1 MLVPVLLDAGSEV
14 GGSAVIDLEAGPL
27 ELEGEAAHGG
37 DDEVEPGDVP
47 PLRGQE
53 GLALDE
59 EDPCVARVPAAEA
72 GDVAVELVAEHPHRA
87 HASRVRPRARA
98 TRVKGPLATAGD
110 GRDTRPVSMTAADII
125 GHARDL
131 APVVQARAD
140 EIAAGRRLPDD
151 LVEELRLAGVFRM
164 PMPRAWGG
172 PEMTPA
178 DQTEVVEVLSTADP
192 STGWCVM
199 IGSDAGFYSA
209 FLDEAPGKE
218 LFGDLDTI
226 TAGWLVPAG
235 RAEVVDGGYRVTGR
249 WSFGSSCLHADVMVG
264 GCLVFDGGDPRV
276 GANGL
281 PSWRVAVAP
290 AERWQIL
297 DTWHTTG
304 LAGSGSNDYVTDDLF
319 VPDDHTFSLVEPPVR
334 AGPLYAFPGMF
345 FANTAGVPLGLARRA
360 VDETK
365 AVADEKVLMPEMVAM
380 RDVPRVRGNI
390 ARAEMMLGASRAFTY
405 RTLDAV
411 WARLQAHGR
420 LDTALRVDLA
430 LSRVHAFRTAR
441 EVAQLMVDTVGT
453 QAVFATSP
461 LDRLLRDAITMSQ
474 HIVAQDRMAE
484 MVGGMALGADSPYPF
499 V

>member
-1 MLVPVLLDAGSEV
+1 VD
-14 GGSAVIDLEAGPL
+14 
-27 ELEGEAAHGG
+27 
-37 DDEVEPGDVP
+37 PG
-47 PLRGQE
+47 
-53 GLALDE
+53 
-59 EDPCVARVPAAEA
+59 
-72 GDVAVELVAEHPHRA
+72 
-87 HASRVRPRARA
+87 
-98 TRVKGPLATAGD
+98 
-110 GRDTRPVSMTAADII
+110 AADII
-125 GHARDL
+125 GNARDL
-131 APVVQARAD
+131 VPTVRTRAD

-151 LVEELRLAGVFRM
+151 LVAALRDAGVFRM

-178 DQTEVVEVLSTADP
+178 EQTEVVEILSAADP

-209 FLDEAPGKE
+209 FLHDEPAKE
-218 LFGDLDTI
+218 LFDDLDTI

-235 RAEVVDGGYRVTGR
+235 RAEAVDGGYRVSGR

-264 GCLVFDGGDPRV
+264 GCLVYDGDELRMGP
-276 GANGL
+276 NGL
-281 PSWRVAVAP
+281 PAWRVAAAP
-290 AERWQIL
+290 AGRWQVL

-304 LAGSGSNDYVTDDLF
+304 LAGSGSNDYLTDDLF
-319 VPDDHTFSLVEPPVR
+319 VPEEHTFSLVEPPVR

-360 VDETK
+360 IDEVK
-365 AVADEKVLMPEMVAM
+365 AIAEEKVIMPEMVAM
-380 RDVPRVRGNI
+380 RDVPRVRGNV
-390 ARAEMMLGASRAFTY
+390 ARAEMALGASRAFTY

-411 WARLQAHGR
+411 WARLQDHDD
-420 LDTALRVDLA
+420 LDTGLRIDLA

-453 QAVFATSP
+453 QAIFATSP

-474 HIVAQDRMAE
+474 HIVAQERMAE